1 MGLKIANA
9 IIAIIAGVGFTL
21 ALFWALNWVV
31 EKLPG
36 KVSEKLKPW
45 VFVGPAVLLISL
57 FLVYPA
63 IRTIIQS
70 FYDRSGNN
78 FVGLDNYAGLATDS
92 NFHQTLLNTLMWI
105 IIVPVS
111 AVVLGLLVAILADR
125 LAPKG
130 EKLTKT
136 MIFMPMAISMVGA
149 STIWGFIYDWNPPGT
164 DQIGLLNAIVVALG
178 GEPQVWLQ
186 IQTAKLNSLLLMVI
200 LIWLQVGYAMVLI
213 SSAIKGVPEDTI
225 EAARIDGA
233 TEIQAFFRII
243 VPQIWGTVV
252 TVFVT
257 ILIGVMKVFDIVYVT
272 TNGLYGTQVIAN
284 DFFLTLF
291 QFNNQGR
298 ASAIV
303 VVLLIAVLPVMIYQV
318 RRFKAEEAMK

>member
-1 MGLKIANA
+1 MGIKIANA
-9 IIAIIAGVGFTL
+9 IIAIVAGVGVVL
-21 ALFWALNWVV
+21 VLFWFANWVV
-31 EKLPG
+31 ERLPARL
-36 KVSEKLKPW
+36 SEKVKPW
-45 VFVGPAVLLISL
+45 VFVGPAVVLISV
-57 FLVYPA
+57 FLIYPA
-63 IRTIIQS
+63 IRTLVQS
-70 FYDRSGNN
+70 FYDRRGTT
-78 FVGLDNYAGLATDS
+78 FVGLDNYVGLATDT

-105 IIVPVS
+105 VIVPVS

-125 LAPKG
+125 LAPSG

-164 DQIGLLNAIVVALG
+164 DQIGFLNAIVVALG

-233 TEIQAFFRII
+233 SEIQAFFRII
-243 VPQIWGTVV
+243 VPQIWGTVI

-303 VVLLIAVLPVMIYQV
+303 VVLLVAVIPVMVYQV
-318 RRFKAEEAMK
+318 RRFRAEEAMK

>member
-1 MGLKIANA
+1 MDFKILNA
-9 IIAIIAGVGFTL
+9 LIAIVAGIGASL
-21 ALFWALNWVV
+21 ALYWVLNFLV
-31 EKLPG
+31 ERLP
-36 KVSEKLKPW
+36 EKWEARLKPW
-45 VFVGPAVLLISL
+45 VFAGPAVVLIAVIL
-57 FLVYPA
+57 IYPA
-63 IRTIIQS
+63 VRTIVLS
-70 FYDRSGNN
+70 FYDRSGTS
-78 FVGLDNYAGLATDS
+78 FVGLENYANLAGDS
-92 NFHQTLLNTLMWI
+92 AFHTTLVNTLLWI
-105 IIVPVS
+105 IVVPVS
-111 AVVLGLLVAILADR
+111 AVILGLLVAILADR
-125 LAPKG
+125 LAPRG
-130 EKLTKT
+130 EKVTKS

-149 STIWGFIYDWNPPGT
+149 STIWALIYDWNPPGT

-213 SSAIKGVPEDTI
+213 SSAIKGVPEETI

-233 TEIQAFFRII
+233 NEVQAFFRII

-272 TNGLYGTQVIAN
+272 TSGLYGTNVIAN
-284 DFFLTLF
+284 DFFVTLF
-291 QFNNQGR
+291 QYYDSGR

-303 VVLLIAVLPVMIYQV
+303 VVLLIAVIPVMIYQV
-318 RRFKAEEAMK
+318 RRFRAEEAMK

>member
-1 MGLKIANA
+1 MTFKILNA
-9 IIAIIAGVGFTL
+9 ILAIVAGIGVTL
-21 ALFWALNWVV
+21 AVFWLFNWLV
-31 EKLPG
+31 ERLPG
-36 KVSEKLKPW
+36 RSERAVKPW
-45 VFVGPAVLLISL
+45 VFVGPAVALIAVIL
-57 FLVYPA
+57 IYPA
-63 IRTIIQS
+63 VRTIILS
-70 FYDRSGNN
+70 FYDRSGTE
-78 FVGLDNYAGLATDS
+78 FVGLANYADLATDPA
-92 NFHQTLLNTLMWI
+92 FHTTLVNTLLWI
-105 IIVPVS
+105 IVVPVS

-130 EKLTKT
+130 EKVTKS

-149 STIWGFIYDWNPPGT
+149 STIWLFIYDWNPPGT

-186 IQTAKLNSLLLMVI
+186 IQTAKLNSLLLMVV

-213 SSAIKGVPEDTI
+213 SSAIKGVPEETV

-257 ILIGVMKVFDIVYVT
+257 VLIGVMKVFDIVYVT
-272 TNGLYGTQVIAN
+272 TNGLYGTNVIAN
-284 DFFLTLF
+284 DFFVTLF
-291 QFNNQGR
+291 QFYDNGR
-298 ASAIV
+298 AAAIV
-303 VVLLIAVLPVMIYQV
+303 VILLIAVIPVMIYQV
-318 RRFKAEEAMK
+318 RRFRAEEAMK